1 MDKKYYISERRAKL
15 FHLSLQQAEKA
26 QQLFIE
32 TDTNRDGVITP
43 AEFFQLMKK
52 FAKGKTEKM
61 VHRMAD
67 MYFTSADKDCS
78 GDLSFDEFLDLY
90 SRLEQLK

>member
-1 MDKKYYISERRAKL
+1 
-15 FHLSLQQAEKA
+15 
-26 QQLFIE
+26 
-32 TDTNRDGVITP
+32 
-43 AEFFQLMKK
+43 MKK